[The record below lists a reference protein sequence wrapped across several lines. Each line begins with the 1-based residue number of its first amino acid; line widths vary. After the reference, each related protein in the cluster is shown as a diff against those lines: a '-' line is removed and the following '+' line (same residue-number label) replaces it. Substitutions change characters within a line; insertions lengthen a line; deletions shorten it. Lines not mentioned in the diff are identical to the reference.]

1 MAQGRVPGS
10 QLAEGEAMPP
20 TTPSQGPGNGETAS
34 QGRDGGTPRPVRQ
47 YRPGRGRHLENTIM
61 SMLVQAGL
69 VPRSYLLT
77 TRGRKTGRPRTNP
90 VVPVEHDGR
99 RWLVAPYGPV
109 SWVHN
114 ARATG
119 RVSLT
124 RRLDIQHYAIRE
136 VPPDEAG
143 AVLKRY
149 VRLAWSARPYF
160 QATKD
165 SPVGDF
171 VAEANRHPVFELTPA
186 GEDHQPGHRQR

>member
-1 MAQGRVPGS
+1 
-10 QLAEGEAMPP
+10 MPP
-20 TTPSQGPGNGETAS
+20 TTPSQGSGNGQAAR
-34 QGRDGGTPRPVRQ
+34 QVGGSRAPRPARQ
-47 YRPGRGRHLENTIM
+47 HRPGRGRHVENAIM
-61 SMLVQAGL
+61 SALVQAGL
-69 VPRSYLLT
+69 VPRSCLLT

-124 RRLDIQHYAIRE
+124 RRRDTRDYAIRE
-136 VPPDEAG
+136 VPREEAG
-143 AVLKRY
+143 PVLKRY
-149 VRLAWSARPYF
+149 VRIARATRPYF

-165 SPVGDF
+165 SAVADF
-171 VAEANRHPVFELTPA
+171 VTEAGRHPVFELIPV
-186 GEDHQPGHRQR
+186 GEDDQTGHGAP